1 MNPRD
6 KRKGFAVKKLK
17 RVTDISTKTAK
28 TIKGGKTCNCS
39 CSCSCAQSNTTS
51 STMSGE
57 KSATTLNTFI

>member
-1 MNPRD
+1 M
-6 KRKGFAVKKLK
+6 KKLK